1 MGSEGA
7 NVCPT
12 CMATYPGTAT
22 TCADDGTALV
32 PASTFAHVDK
42 DLADGTVVGEYRVE
56 GKLGEGGFGIV
67 FRGVHPVIGKTVA
80 IKVLSRQCSSN
91 PQMVS
96 RFIAEARA
104 VNQIR
109 HRNIIDIF
117 SFGQLPDGRQY
128 YVMELLDGMPFDKY
142 LARHKRLSFRQAL
155 PIFRGVARALDAAH
169 GKDIL
174 HRDLKPENVYLV
186 FDEDGGVLA
195 KLLDFGLVKLLTQ
208 SSGSHKTKTGTPM
221 GTPYYMSPEQCHG
234 HEVDRRTDVYSFGV
248 MVYEVLTGS
257 LPFTGDS
264 AMDILLKHITATPAP
279 PSSLCGELS
288 PALDAAILKMLA
300 KAAKDRPATLGEAL
314 ELLVQAA
321 NTGGVVA
328 PDSGA
333 VLPPPGPVSDS
344 YQAAATIP
352 AITATMPG
360 GIAAGAV
367 GSVKVITNP
376 VPSTTPSAQVAQAE
390 AVSAKGSTFLG
401 AEPDV
406 AEPKPTRSRAFA
418 GIAMAGLALA
428 VGAAIVFT
436 MKQEKPVT
444 PNGPNVASPPMVSV
458 VASSATAAAS
468 STASAIASAPAAVA
482 PTEIAL
488 TIENAPPGA
497 MLSLDG
503 APPTPV
509 AGPLKVKAGAE
520 SKLTITAKGFKPKDV
535 KVAAATTDQKID
547 ATLEKAPAGKGNGN
561 APAGGKPGAIDKDLM
576 GFDQNK

>member
-1 MGSEGA
+1 MGSDGS

-12 CMATYPGTAT
+12 CMATYPATAS

-42 DLADGTVVGEYRVE
+42 DLADGTIVGEYRVE
-56 GKLGEGGFGIV
+56 GKLGEGGFGVV

-195 KLLDFGLVKLLTQ
+195 KLLDFGLVKLLSQ
-208 SSGSHKTKTGTPM
+208 SGGSHKTKTGTPM

-248 MVYEVLTGS
+248 MVYEVLTGQ
-257 LPFTGDS
+257 LPFNGDT

-279 PSSLCGELS
+279 PSAVCAEIS
-288 PALDAAILKMLA
+288 PALDAPILKMLA
-300 KAAKDRPATLGEAL
+300 KDPKDRPAALGEAL

-321 NTGGVVA
+321 NKSGVVA
-328 PDSGA
+328 PDSGSL
-333 VLPPPGPVSDS
+333 LPPPGPISDS
-344 YQAAATIP
+344 YQAAATLP
-352 AITATMPG
+352 AVTAT
-360 GIAAGAV
+360 IAAGEV
-367 GSVKVITNP
+367 RVITNP
-376 VPSTTPSAQVAQAE
+376 VPTSTPHQSVPQAD
-390 AVSAKGSTFLG
+390 AVSARGNTFLG
-401 AEPDV
+401 AESDV
-406 AEPKPTRSRAFA
+406 TTPKPSRSRALA
-418 GIAMAGLALA
+418 GVAIGALALA
-428 VGAAIVFT
+428 VCGAIVFT
-436 MKQEKPVT
+436 MKHDKAPPPSGAVLVSPPMASLLPSSSPSAAPVT
-444 PNGPNVASPPMVSV
+444 SASPPPAPSEVSV
-458 VASSATAAAS
+458 
-468 STASAIASAPAAVA
+468 
-482 PTEIAL
+482 
-488 TIENAPPGA
+488 TI
-497 MLSLDG
+497 
-503 APPTPV
+503 
-509 AGPLKVKAGAE
+509 
-520 SKLTITAKGFKPKDV
+520 
-535 KVAAATTDQKID
+535 
-547 ATLEKAPAGKGNGN
+547 EKAPAGAIVSVDGKEIGT
-561 APAGGKPGAIDKDLM
+561 APGPVKVRAGSETTLSISAKSFKTRELKIAPTADTKVEAPLEKAIAKPSTGPAAKPSQPQIHPDLLDPDK
-576 GFDQNK
+576 K